1 MGRKLGAVPLFGEA
15 ALGPHLAQCSW
26 IEAHLVSD
34 GDPTSSPLKGAQPQF
49 SALVYCGQTAGL
61 MKTPHGTEVD
71 LGPDPIVLDGDR
83 PSCPLPAKGAQRP
96 LLFSAHVYCGHGRPS
111 QLLLSSCTE

>member
-1 MGRKLGAVPLFGEA
+1 MGQILGAVPLFGEG
-15 ALGPHLAQCSW
+15 ALGPHLAQCGW

-34 GDPTSSPLKGAQPQF
+34 GDPTPSPLKGAQPQLLTL
-49 SALVYCGQTAGL
+49 AYCGQPAGW

-71 LGPDPIVLDGDR
+71 LGRGPIVLDGDR
-83 PSCPLPAKGAQRP
+83 ISSPLPAKGAQQP